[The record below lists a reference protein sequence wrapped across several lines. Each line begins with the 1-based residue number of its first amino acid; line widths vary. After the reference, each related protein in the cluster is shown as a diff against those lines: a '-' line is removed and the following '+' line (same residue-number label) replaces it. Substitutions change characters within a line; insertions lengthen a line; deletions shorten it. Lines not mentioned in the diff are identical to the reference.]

1 MRNNIAGIKIPC
13 KPQKL
18 QGIFATVEIRR
29 GIWHHG
35 PIVEQ
40 AWIGR
45 KNGHWQGVELAPPSG

>member
-40 AWIGR
+40 AWIGW
-45 KNGHWQGVELAPPSG
+45 KNGHW